1 MKGILMQKTI
11 WQKRWEKALYNY
23 WGSGLT
29 LVKYCK
35 EHNLDIRGAYRWR
48 KRLDPKVPT
57 KSIQKLDIV
66 QVIQNTNPEFQNS
79 GVRLQINGVQI
90 DLAPNFNQG
99 VLNSI
104 FNLLEKKS

>member
-1 MKGILMQKTI
+1 MRKKD

-35 EHNLDIRGAYRWR
+35 EHNLDVRGAYRWR
-48 KRLDPKVPT
+48 KRLDPKIT
-57 KSIQKLDIV
+57 KKSIPKLDIV
-66 QVIQNTNPEFQNS
+66 QVIQDTTQEFQNS

-90 DLAPNFNQG
+90 DLAPNFNQE
-99 VLNSI
+99 VLDSI